1 VIAAAYLLLPL
12 IALLIGAPIFAA
24 LLVGAV
30 AGVHLVTTV
39 SPTILQTAMLGALD
53 SVALLAVPFFIVA
66 GEIMARGGIARR
78 LIAFV
83 LSLFGGL
90 RSSLPLATIGSASI
104 FGAMSGSSVACVATI
119 GRLTLPAFE
128 RSPYGRRFGV
138 SLVTV
143 TGVIDV
149 IIPPSI
155 PMIIYGVTAQVS
167 IPHLFVAG
175 ILPGLVV
182 AALLACYVLARAWWL
197 GVPADPPA
205 DRAVILMRLREAV
218 WALAAP
224 FVILGG
230 VYGGVFTPTEAG
242 GIACVY
248 AIAVSVLIY
257 REMTWMEVWRALA
270 DSALLIAQ
278 IMIIVATAGVYA
290 WFITTSGVPQ
300 ALVAAIGAWSLQP
313 WMLLLIINVVLL
325 FVGSALEPP
334 AAILIL
340 TPLLLPLVTA
350 SGIDPLH
357 FGLIVTVNLAIGMF
371 LPPFGLNLFASH
383 ALFSVPLPELYRGV
397 LPFLFINLIA
407 LALVTFVPALTLTPL
422 SLLR

>member
-1 VIAAAYLLLPL
+1 
-12 IALLIGAPIFAA
+12 
-24 LLVGAV
+24 
-30 AGVHLVTTV
+30 
-39 SPTILQTAMLGALD
+39 
-53 SVALLAVPFFIVA
+53 
-66 GEIMARGGIARR
+66 
-78 LIAFV
+78 
-83 LSLFGGL
+83 
-90 RSSLPLATIGSASI
+90 
-104 FGAMSGSSVACVATI
+104 
-119 GRLTLPAFE
+119 
-128 RSPYGRRFGV
+128 
-138 SLVTV
+138 
-143 TGVIDV
+143 
-149 IIPPSI
+149 
-155 PMIIYGVTAQVS
+155 
-167 IPHLFVAG
+167 
-175 ILPGLVV
+175 
-182 AALLACYVLARAWWL
+182 
-197 GVPADPPA
+197 
-205 DRAVILMRLREAV
+205 
-218 WALAAP
+218 
-224 FVILGG
+224 
-230 VYGGVFTPTEAG
+230 
-242 GIACVY
+242 
-248 AIAVSVLIY
+248 
-257 REMTWMEVWRALA
+257 MEVWRALA